1 MKRINI
7 ILIVLLSSMLLLDSC
22 TQKKMVIGVSQC
34 CSGVWREKVNNE
46 MRLAQYQYKNVDLL
60 FTTAEN
66 DGQRQARQID
76 SMIAR
81 KVDLIVVAPDNVND
95 VTLPSSELIVLISRL
110 SSSTER

>member
-7 ILIVLLSSMLLLDSC
+7 ILIVLSFSMLLLLGAC
-22 TQKKMVIGVSQC
+22 TQKQLVLVGARC
-34 CSGVWREKVNNE
+34 CGGVWREKVNNE

-76 SMIAR
+76 S
-81 KVDLIVVAPDNVND
+81 
-95 VTLPSSELIVLISRL
+95 ISPAVSLRRF
-110 SSSTER
+110 T